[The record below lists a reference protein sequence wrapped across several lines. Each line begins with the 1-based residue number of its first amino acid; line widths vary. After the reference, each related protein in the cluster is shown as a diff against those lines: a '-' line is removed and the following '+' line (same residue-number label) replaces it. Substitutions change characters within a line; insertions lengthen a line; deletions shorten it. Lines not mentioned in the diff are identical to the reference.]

1 MTDAFNRASHALYR
15 TGVTADEAARNLG
28 RTMSNMGSVSMTER
42 EAEAAR
48 VVRYRAK
55 IMGAGTAATAW
66 GVLGARNAVKAGES
80 AHRAIEVGV
89 TRVTD
94 VMEAQE

>member
-1 MTDAFNRASHALYR
+1 MTIKRDQSTPRQYAEGTSPLTQIREYDAMQN
-15 TGVTADEAARNLG
+15 
-28 RTMSNMGSVSMTER
+28 ER
-42 EAEAAR
+42 ETAATQIVER
-48 VVRYRAK
+48 RAR
-55 IMGAGTAATAW
+55 IMGAGKYAIAW
-66 GVLGARNAVKAGES
+66 GCLGARNAVKAGES